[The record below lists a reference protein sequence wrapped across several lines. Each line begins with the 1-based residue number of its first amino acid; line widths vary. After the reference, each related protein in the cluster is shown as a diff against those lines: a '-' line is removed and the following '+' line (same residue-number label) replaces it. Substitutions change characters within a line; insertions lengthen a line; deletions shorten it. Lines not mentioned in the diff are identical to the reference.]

1 MRKEILKK
9 RGFIKVEKVIKNI
22 VIILLTQIILTTVIL
37 FVSSG
42 IIWKYA
48 YDEKAISAVVTGT
61 YIVVN
66 ILGGIIA
73 GKLFKKNKFLWG
85 LAAGVIYFSVLLLFG
100 IVIFKTGTPGIN
112 VVGNALI
119 CAVSGMTGGMF
130 GAGTHKQT

>member
-1 MRKEILKK
+1 M
-9 RGFIKVEKVIKNI
+9 EKVIKNI
-22 VIILLTQIILTTVIL
+22 VIILLTQIMLTTVIL

-48 YDEKAISAVVTGT
+48 YDEKAISAVVIGI

-130 GAGTHKQT
+130 GAGTHKQTC

>member
-1 MRKEILKK
+1 M
-9 RGFIKVEKVIKNI
+9 EKVIKNI

-112 VVGNALI
+112 VVGNAFI

>member
-1 MRKEILKK
+1 M
-9 RGFIKVEKVIKNI
+9 EKVIKNI

-119 CAVSGMTGGMF
+119 CAVSGITGGMF

>member
-1 MRKEILKK
+1 M
-9 RGFIKVEKVIKNI
+9 EKVIKNI
-22 VIILLTQIILTTVIL
+22 VIILLTQIVLTTVIL

-112 VVGNALI
+112 VIGNALI

>member
-1 MRKEILKK
+1 M
-9 RGFIKVEKVIKNI
+9 EKVIKNI

-66 ILGGIIA
+66 ILGGIIE

>member
-1 MRKEILKK
+1 M
-9 RGFIKVEKVIKNI
+9 IKNI

-112 VVGNALI
+112 VIGNALI

>member
-1 MRKEILKK
+1 M
-9 RGFIKVEKVIKNI
+9 EKVIKNI

-130 GAGTHKQT
+130 GAGTHKQA

>member
-1 MRKEILKK
+1 M
-9 RGFIKVEKVIKNI
+9 EKVIKNI

-73 GKLFKKNKFLWG
+73 GKLIKKNKFLWG

>member
-1 MRKEILKK
+1 M
-9 RGFIKVEKVIKNI
+9 EKVIKNI

-61 YIVVN
+61 YIVVS
-66 ILGGIIA
+66 ILGGRIA

>member
-1 MRKEILKK
+1 M
-9 RGFIKVEKVIKNI
+9 EKAIKNI
-22 VIILLTQIILTTVIL
+22 VIILLTQIMLTTVIL

-48 YDEKAISAVVTGT
+48 YDEKAISAVVIGI

-130 GAGTHKQT
+130 GAGTHKQTC

>member
-1 MRKEILKK
+1 M
-9 RGFIKVEKVIKNI
+9 EKVIKNI
-22 VIILLTQIILTTVIL
+22 VIILLTQIMLTTVIL

-73 GKLFKKNKFLWG
+73 GKLFKKKKFLWG

-100 IVIFKTGTPGIN
+100 IFIFKTGTPGIN

>member
-1 MRKEILKK
+1 M
-9 RGFIKVEKVIKNI
+9 EKVIKNI
-22 VIILLTQIILTTVIL
+22 VIILLTQIMLTAVIL

-48 YDEKAISAVVTGT
+48 YDERAISAVVTGT

-85 LAAGVIYFSVLLLFG
+85 LAAGIIYFSVLLLFG
-100 IVIFKTGTPGIN
+100 IFIFKTGTPGIN

-119 CAVSGMTGGMF
+119 CAVSGMTGGML

>member
-1 MRKEILKK
+1 M
-9 RGFIKVEKVIKNI
+9 EKVIKNI

-112 VVGNALI
+112 IVGNALI

>member
-1 MRKEILKK
+1 M
-9 RGFIKVEKVIKNI
+9 EKVIKNI

-48 YDEKAISAVVTGT
+48 YYEKAISAVVTGT

-112 VVGNALI
+112 VIGNALI

>member
-1 MRKEILKK
+1 M
-9 RGFIKVEKVIKNI
+9 EKVIKNI

-66 ILGGIIA
+66 ILG

-130 GAGTHKQT
+130 GAGTHKQTC

>member
-1 MRKEILKK
+1 M
-9 RGFIKVEKVIKNI
+9 EKAIKNI
-22 VIILLTQIILTTVIL
+22 VIILLIQIVFTAVIL

>member
-1 MRKEILKK
+1 ME
-9 RGFIKVEKVIKNI
+9 EAIKNI
-22 VIILLTQIILTTVIL
+22 VIILLTQIMLTTVIL

-48 YDEKAISAVVTGT
+48 YDEKAISAVVIGI

-130 GAGTHKQT
+130 GAGTHKQTC

>member
-1 MRKEILKK
+1 MHPD
-9 RGFIKVEKVIKNI
+9 
-22 VIILLTQIILTTVIL
+22 IILLTQIILTTVIL

-48 YDEKAISAVVTGT
+48 YDEKAISAVVRGT

>member
-1 MRKEILKK
+1 M
-9 RGFIKVEKVIKNI
+9 EKVIKNI

-48 YDEKAISAVVTGT
+48 YDEKTISAVVTGT

-112 VVGNALI
+112 VIGNALI

>member
-1 MRKEILKK
+1 M
-9 RGFIKVEKVIKNI
+9 EKVIKNI

-42 IIWKYA
+42 LIWKYA

>member
-1 MRKEILKK
+1 M
-9 RGFIKVEKVIKNI
+9 EKVIKNI